1 MNRATSN
8 KLGAGI
14 VFLLLW
20 ELLPRTGLL
29 NPLFIPPLSEVLIT
43 MGDQF
48 VNGAL
53 ASHTL
58 ISLQRVFSG
67 LLVAVLVGLP
77 LGLVL
82 GGWFSR
88 LQQGLEPLME
98 LLAQANP
105 VILAHIIIFFIGIGE
120 PAKVFII
127 AWLCIWPIT
136 FSTITGIRTVD
147 RSLLKAARSLG
158 LGRWQLFVKVVLPAS
173 APSLFTGLRLAA
185 GYAFIML
192 IASEM
197 MGASS
202 GLGWLVVQSQE
213 SYHAPRIFAGA
224 TVITFLAVV
233 TDQLIKLVEGRVV
246 VWSDSASEDYL
257 KLQRVT
263 E

>member
-1 MNRATSN
+1 MNRSTVNKIAAT
-8 KLGAGI
+8 LL
-14 VFLLLW
+14 FLLMW
-20 ELLPRTGLL
+20 EILPRTGLL
-29 NPLFIPPLSEVLIT
+29 NPLFIPPLSEVLVTIS
-43 MGDQF
+43 DQI

-58 ISLQRVFSG
+58 ISLQRAFSG

-120 PAKVFII
+120 PAKIFII

-147 RSLLKAARSLG
+147 RSMLKAARSLG

-173 APSLFTGLRLAA
+173 APSIFTGLRLAA

-224 TVITFLAVV
+224 TVITFLAVA
-233 TDQLIKLVEGRVV
+233 TDQLIKLIEGRVV
-246 VWSDSASEDYL
+246 VWSDSTSEDYL
-257 KLQRVT
+257 KLQRVS